1 LKKNNNFYKMIK
13 KKIRNQNNK
22 NQIGK
27 TWYHQF
33 KLNDEIKNQ

>member
-1 LKKNNNFYKMIK
+1 MIK

-22 NQIGK
+22 NQIEK
-27 TWYHQF
+27 TWYNQF